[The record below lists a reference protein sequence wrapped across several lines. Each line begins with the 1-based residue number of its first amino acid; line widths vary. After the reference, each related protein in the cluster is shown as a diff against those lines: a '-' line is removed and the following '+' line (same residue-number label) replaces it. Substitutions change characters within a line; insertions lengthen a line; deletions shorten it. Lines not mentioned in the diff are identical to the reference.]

1 MPNRLKTRCGH
12 AGCHQTCRGRFCDAH
27 TNEAGRVSDAR
38 RGTPKQRGYDATW
51 AKVAQLRRRL
61 DCGLCRP
68 CQQQDRLTLADIV
81 DHIIPVHVRPDWRL
95 DIGNTQVI
103 CPACHQ
109 KKTTA
114 DNRLYGSSTVRN
126 LSPEQLANRRHAE
139 QLCESP
145 QAKEEEW
152 EALGEGGSISSE
164 I

>member
-1 MPNRLKTRCGH
+1 
-12 AGCHQTCRGRFCDAH
+12 
-27 TNEAGRVSDAR
+27 
-38 RGTPKQRGYDATW
+38 
-51 AKVAQLRRRL
+51 
-61 DCGLCRP
+61 
-68 CQQQDRLTLADIV
+68 LTLADIV